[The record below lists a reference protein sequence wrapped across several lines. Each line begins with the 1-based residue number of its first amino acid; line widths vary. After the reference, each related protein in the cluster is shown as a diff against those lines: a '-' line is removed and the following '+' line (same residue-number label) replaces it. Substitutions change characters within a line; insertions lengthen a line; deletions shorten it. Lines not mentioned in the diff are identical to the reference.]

1 MKPSD
6 EDKAIYAPQ
15 TPGALHLGLEILVS
29 EEDNSVYVKFTGFD
43 TIEDADDY
51 ALMLQDSLPLLL
63 FESEIKH

>member
-6 EDKAIYAPQ
+6 EDKAIHAPPA
-15 TPGALHLGLEILVS
+15 PGALHLGLEILVS
-29 EEDNSVYVKFTGFD
+29 EEDNSVYVKFTGFE

-51 ALMLQDSLPLLL
+51 ATMLQDSLPLML